1 MIALSCCPRPSSSL
15 PANYTHVGS
24 AAPCQ
29 IHNYPAFHWHQRHQ
43 VEVWKT
49 KNQQDATTHLLGGSL
64 TVQLALIF
72 FGSFLLSFVVRGHKE
87 VHWSWLVINCTLK
100 SIFAFMDF
108 WVSQAGWK
116 MNSGLTG
123 KFKDLI
129 KKFQA
134 HVMFAGGSAHVTIR
148 ATSIMYTLLLW
159 VTRHSGHC
167 SWLVPAFDAQTH
179 TSLSIT
185 CLDGR
190 LSHCDAGAHLSCFH
204 SKMHRRGSQLA
215 SWAGCRCW
223 RKHEVSLES
232 LSKAS
237 QETHL
242 TPESRSPI
250 SFHIITIQIKITCIS
265 GRSLE
270 SLITCQWF
278 MHEARFLHLW
288 ILLNYA
294 QKKRQH
300 VRLHESRRIDSV
312 ASAG

>member
-1 MIALSCCPRPSSSL
+1 
-15 PANYTHVGS
+15 
-24 AAPCQ
+24 
-29 IHNYPAFHWHQRHQ
+29 
-43 VEVWKT
+43 
-49 KNQQDATTHLLGGSL
+49 
-64 TVQLALIF
+64 
-72 FGSFLLSFVVRGHKE
+72 
-87 VHWSWLVINCTLK
+87 
-100 SIFAFMDF
+100 MDF

-116 MNSGLTG
+116 MNSGPTG

-129 KKFQA
+129 KNFRA
-134 HVMFAGGSAHVTIR
+134 HVMFAGGSAHVTICAR
-148 ATSIMYTLLLW
+148 SITYTLLLW

-204 SKMHRRGSQLA
+204 SKRHRRGSQLA

-223 RKHEVSLES
+223 RKQEVSLES
-232 LSKAS
+232 PSKAS
-237 QETHL
+237 RETHL

-270 SLITCQWF
+270 SLITCQRF
-278 MHEARFLHLW
+278 MHEALNPFELCSEEETTRATPW
-288 ILLNYA
+288 IPSNWLC
-294 QKKRQH
+294 
-300 VRLHESRRIDSV
+300 RLGRLKTFVTR
-312 ASAG
+312 

>member
-129 KKFQA
+129 KKVSGPCDVCRRLSSR
-134 HVMFAGGSAHVTIR
+134 HYLRNIHYVHFAAVSHSAQW
-148 ATSIMYTLLLW
+148 SLLM
-159 VTRHSGHC
+159 TG
-167 SWLVPAFDAQTH
+167 
-179 TSLSIT
+179 T
-185 CLDGR
+185 CL
-190 LSHCDAGAHLSCFH
+190 
-204 SKMHRRGSQLA
+204 
-215 SWAGCRCW
+215 W
-223 RKHEVSLES
+223 RTNTHIFINYMSRWEAES
-232 LSKAS
+232 LRC
-237 QETHL
+237 
-242 TPESRSPI
+242 RST
-250 SFHIITIQIKITCIS
+250 SF
-265 GRSLE
+265 
-270 SLITCQWF
+270 
-278 MHEARFLHLW
+278 
-288 ILLNYA
+288 LLP
-294 QKKRQH
+294 
-300 VRLHESRRIDSV
+300 L
-312 ASAG
+312 